1 MLVFTLFLWAG
12 PEKNEVMVKC
22 FSPFFHAVG
31 NPPSDCIIES
41 TFEGGDVGSPPS
53 GVFRSSHCLTCAAT
67 GEAATALWRPRRME
81 IDARNIVFLF
91 DGDTIGEHELL
102 GLAGPSSTFPCP
114 TCTVSKAQ
122 FEHSAGIHSLPCVG
136 SSGPLKTVDTS
147 TMAFRTLEQLEN
159 SHMEFMARSAD
170 ERKRAGASAE
180 CGGAVRPCLP
190 RTEIAGNVVPPVLH
204 IKMTAV
210 TKAANLL
217 RDACRRR
224 DRDGKSSA
232 CSDAL
237 AALNEKYSIRRHS
250 RFKTLLGG
258 SATAVVRHWRDFTDI
273 IAERKV
279 VGGVEVVVGD
289 DEHKFLQQTFF
300 DLKEIEELMMRP
312 KPLCEHELD
321 DLQSYV
327 TDLAILW
334 HGRLPDSVTP
344 KLHMLFIDVPRF
356 ARLHGSVRHQCQCHF
371 RRLPP
376 PTHPPTPQHLPPVG
390 SAPCW

>member
-1 MLVFTLFLWAG
+1 MIIFVLAG
-12 PEKNEVMVKC
+12 PEKNELMIKC
-22 FSPFFHAVG
+22 FSPFFHALG
-31 NPPSDCIIES
+31 NPPSDCVIES

-53 GVFRSSHCLTCAAT
+53 GVFRSAHCFTCKAT
-67 GEAATALWRPRRME
+67 GEPPTALWRPRRMKIE
-81 IDARNIVFLF
+81 AKKIVFLF

-102 GLAGPSSTFPCP
+102 GLAGPASTFPCP
-114 TCTVSKAQ
+114 SCTVSKAQ
-122 FEHSAGIHSLPCVG
+122 FEHSAGIHSLPCVD
-136 SSGPLKTVDTS
+136 SSDAPLKTVDTS
-147 TMAFRTLEQLEN
+147 TMAFRTLEQVEN
-159 SHMEFMARSAD
+159 SHAEFMAQRAA
-170 ERKRAGASAE
+170 EQKRAGASAA

-217 RDACRRR
+217 SDACRRR
-224 DRDGKSSA
+224 DIDGKSSA

-258 SATAVVRHWRDFTDI
+258 SATAVVRHWRDFTGI

-300 DLKEIEELMMRP
+300 DLNEIEELMMRP

-321 DLQSYV
+321 DLQSYI

-356 ARLHGSVRHQCQCHF
+356 ARLHGSVNH
-371 RRLPP
+371 
-376 PTHPPTPQHLPPVG
+376 TPHLP
-390 SAPCW
+390 SAAHANLCDSVCW